1 MRLGRLGAGLSGLAG
16 AVGLPALINGRT
28 AVLGRAALG
37 RATAGLAAQAAQ
49 DLRGQLTGGQFGFTR
64 RGRTIGVDVLH
75 EADGVPSPRASAM
88 GEGKETL
95 KPTIGVSVRTR

>member
-1 MRLGRLGAGLSGLAG
+1 
-16 AVGLPALINGRT
+16 
-28 AVLGRAALG
+28 
-37 RATAGLAAQAAQ
+37 
-49 DLRGQLTGGQFGFTR
+49 
-64 RGRTIGVDVLH
+64 VLH